1 MQHKNY
7 ITQDLRTHLSIATFL
22 WDIHKECRRRSDVPQ
37 HLIKNYASILKNILQ
52 SLE

>member
-7 ITQDLRTHLSIATFL
+7 ITQDLPNLSIATFL

-37 HLIKNYASILKNILQ
+37 PLIKVYTSFLKNILQ
-52 SLE
+52 SPE